1 MKKKLSIKIRK
12 MKPDDV
18 DEVIKIEELAYPR
31 HHWTK
36 DSFYNELANKLAH
49 YYCAVNINT
58 NEIIAYIGFWQI
70 FEEAHITTLAV
81 HPDYRKQQI
90 AHVLL
95 ITMFNDCYKEMI
107 KYVTLEVRE
116 SNIAA
121 ISLYEKFGF
130 SSIGQRKKYYQD
142 NGENAI
148 IMFTENIWYDKFKM
162 IYNENASN
170 IKKVDYYYE

>member
-1 MKKKLSIKIRK
+1 MT
-12 MKPDDV
+12 PNDV
-18 DEVIKIEELAYPR
+18 NQVIKIEEQAYPK

-36 DSFYNELANKLAH
+36 DAFYNELSNKLAH
-49 YYCAVNINT
+49 YYCAVKT
-58 NEIIAYIGFWQI
+58 DTDEIIAYIGFWQI

-81 HPDYRKQQI
+81 QPDYRNQQI
-90 AHVLL
+90 ANILL
-95 ITMFNDCYKEMI
+95 VTMINDCYKEMI
-107 KYVTLEVRE
+107 KYITLEVRE

-148 IMFTENIWYDKFKM
+148 IMFTENIWHDKFKM
-162 IYNENASN
+162 IYNEKASN
-170 IKKVDYYYE
+170 IKKVEYYYE